1 MADDLGQKL
10 HDRATRGEKLTPEE
24 ESQLEAWYAAH
35 DAAESRELAKLA
47 VDDQDA
53 SLETQIR
60 ATLTQ
65 IVRVTQ
71 QIQDNLAENATLR
84 KEIASLRLQ
93 LAEQSAS

>member
-1 MADDLGQKL
+1 MTDDLGQKL

-24 ESQLEAWYAAH
+24 ESQLEAWYATH
-35 DAAESRELAKLA
+35 DAAESRESAKLA

-53 SLETQIR
+53 PLEAQIR
-60 ATLTQ
+60 ATLAQ

-71 QIQDNLAENATLR
+71 QIQENLAENATLR

>member
-24 ESQLEAWYAAH
+24 QSRLEAWYTAH
-35 DAAESRELAKLA
+35 DGAEARDLNSPA
-47 VDDQDA
+47 VEHQDA
-53 SLETQIR
+53 SLEAQIR
-60 ATLTQ
+60 ATLAQ
-65 IVRVTQ
+65 IMRVTQ
-71 QIQDNLAENATLR
+71 QIQDSISENATLR